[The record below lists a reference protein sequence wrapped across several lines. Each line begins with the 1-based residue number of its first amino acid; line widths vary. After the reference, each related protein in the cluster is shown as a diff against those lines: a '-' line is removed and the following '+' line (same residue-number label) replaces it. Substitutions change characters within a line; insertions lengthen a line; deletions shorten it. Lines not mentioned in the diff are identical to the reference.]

1 MHGENVQGEMP
12 VVTPAGDRSDHREF
26 QMKQSP
32 ELWHPA
38 PAGCRRH
45 PILAGYDGS
54 PPSMHAL
61 AYAAGLARR
70 ADRWLLIVRTW
81 RLGGLVPAPLTRDA
95 QAKRVRQLRAELAET
110 DLTGLDV
117 EIIVRIGDPAA
128 ELLKMAA
135 DRRADAIVI
144 GAARRFRRMAAV
156 PARLARHACC
166 PAVVVP

>member
-1 MHGENVQGEMP
+1 MHGENIRGEMP
-12 VVTPAGDRSDHREF
+12 VVTPAGDRSDHRGAP
-26 QMKQSP
+26 MKQSS

-38 PAGCRRH
+38 PAGSRRH
-45 PILAGYDGS
+45 PILASYDGS

-95 QAKRVRQLRAELAET
+95 QAERVRQLRADLAET

-144 GAARRFRRMAAV
+144 GAAPRFRRLAAV
-156 PARLARHACC
+156 PARLVRQACC

>member
-1 MHGENVQGEMP
+1 
-12 VVTPAGDRSDHREF
+12 
-26 QMKQSP
+26 MKQSP

-38 PAGCRRH
+38 PAGSRRH
-45 PILAGYDGS
+45 PILASYDGS
-54 PPSMHAL
+54 LPSRNAL

-81 RLGGLVPAPLTRDA
+81 RLGSLVPAPLTRDA
-95 QAKRVRQLRAELAET
+95 QTERVRQLRADLAET
-110 DLTGLDV
+110 DLTRLDV
-117 EIIVRIGDPAA
+117 EIIVRLGDPAA

-144 GAARRFRRMAAV
+144 GAAPRFRRLAAV
-156 PARLARHACC
+156 PARLVRQACC

>member
-1 MHGENVQGEMP
+1 
-12 VVTPAGDRSDHREF
+12 
-26 QMKQSP
+26 MKQSP

-38 PAGCRRH
+38 QAGRCRH
-45 PILAGYDGS
+45 PILASYDGS
-54 PPSMHAL
+54 LPSRRAL

-70 ADRWLLIVRTW
+70 ADRWLLIVRIW

-95 QAKRVRQLRAELAET
+95 QAERVRQLRVELAET

-117 EIIVRIGDPAA
+117 EIIVRLGDPAA

-144 GAARRFRRMAAV
+144 GAARRFRHLAGV
-156 PARLARHACC
+156 PARLAWRACC

>member
-1 MHGENVQGEMP
+1 
-12 VVTPAGDRSDHREF
+12 
-26 QMKQSP
+26 MKQSP

-45 PILAGYDGS
+45 PILACYDGS
-54 PPSMHAL
+54 PPSRHAL

-70 ADRWLLIVRTW
+70 ADRWLLIVRIW
-81 RLGGLVPAPLTRDA
+81 RLSGLVPAPLTRDA
-95 QAKRVRQLRAELAET
+95 QAERVRQLRAELAET

-135 DRRADAIVI
+135 DRGADAIVI
-144 GAARRFRRMAAV
+144 GAARRFQRLAAV
-156 PARLARHACC
+156 PARLVRYACC

>member
-1 MHGENVQGEMP
+1 
-12 VVTPAGDRSDHREF
+12 
-26 QMKQSP
+26 MKQSP

-38 PAGCRRH
+38 AAGRHRH

-54 PPSMHAL
+54 APSRHAL

-70 ADRWLLIVRTW
+70 ADRWLLIVRIW

-95 QAKRVRQLRAELAET
+95 QAERVRQLRAELAET

-135 DRRADAIVI
+135 NRRADAIVI
-144 GAARRFRRMAAV
+144 GSARRFRRLATA
-156 PARLARHACC
+156 PARLVRHACC

>member
-1 MHGENVQGEMP
+1 
-12 VVTPAGDRSDHREF
+12 
-26 QMKQSP
+26 MKQSP

-38 PAGCRRH
+38 PAGRCRH
-45 PILAGYDGS
+45 PILAGYGGS
-54 PPSMHAL
+54 LPSRRAL

-81 RLGGLVPAPLTRDA
+81 RLGSLVPAPLTRDA
-95 QAKRVRQLRAELAET
+95 QTERVRQLRADLAET
-110 DLTGLDV
+110 DLTRLDV
-117 EIIVRIGDPAA
+117 EIIVRLGDPAA

-144 GAARRFRRMAAV
+144 GAAPRFRRLAGV
-156 PARLARHACC
+156 PARLARRACC

>member
-1 MHGENVQGEMP
+1 
-12 VVTPAGDRSDHREF
+12 
-26 QMKQSP
+26 MKHSP

-38 PAGCRRH
+38 PAGHRRH

-54 PPSMHAL
+54 APSRHAL

-70 ADRWLLIVRTW
+70 ADRWLLIVRIW
-81 RLGGLVPAPLTRDA
+81 RLGGLVPAPLTRHA
-95 QAKRVRQLRAELAET
+95 QAERLRQLRAELAET

-117 EIIVRIGDPAA
+117 EITVRIGDPAA

-144 GAARRFRRMAAV
+144 GSAHRFRRLAAA
-156 PARLARHACC
+156 PARLVRHACC

>member
-1 MHGENVQGEMP
+1 
-12 VVTPAGDRSDHREF
+12 
-26 QMKQSP
+26 MKQSP
-32 ELWHPA
+32 ELSHPA
-38 PAGCRRH
+38 PAGCGRH

-54 PPSMHAL
+54 APSKHAL

-70 ADRWLLIVRTW
+70 ADRWLVIVRTW
-81 RLGGLVPAPLTRDA
+81 RIGGLIPAPLTRDA
-95 QAKRVRQLRAELAET
+95 QAERLRQLRAELADT

-144 GAARRFRRMAAV
+144 GAARRFRHLAGV
-156 PARLARHACC
+156 PARLARRACC